1 MYTRTIVRSAKVVGA
16 ITAGVIITASVGS
29 AIGRSRSAGR
39 RPGSRRRRDRPV
51 AAVGAVAQPAS
62 WRGSVAATGVNA
74 AGAAAAPSRP
84 SRAVSARQA
93 LVAKQAKFAR
103 FTVASKATKDMRG
116 VEPSLYR
123 GKYYRSAI
131 ESKRKCIVD
140 RESEG
145 HYDVVNPSGAYRG
158 AYQVSASLARGATW
172 MMLKEH
178 KQLMGDEGREA
189 DARQAAR
196 EADEHVAPLLA
207 GRRVPH
213 RRELG
218 AHRLGHRALGR
229 RSLALLI
236 PHDVSGRDPW
246 GRGHSSFPGGEPVS
260 GRPSP
265 AACGTRSWRSAR
277 IAGRPASA
285 SRPSAW
291 R

>member
-29 AIGRSRSAGR
+29 ASAA
-39 RPGSRRRRDRPV
+39 PSVQTAAPAAVAAETAPV
-51 AAVGAVAQPAS
+51 AAVAAGAQPAS
-62 WRGSVAATGVNA
+62 WRGSVATTAVNA
-74 AGAAAAPSRP
+74 GSAATAPRRP

-93 LVAKQAKFAR
+93 LVAQQAR
-103 FTVASKATKDMRG
+103 FATFTLKSKDTKDMRG

-178 KQLMGDEGREA
+178 KQLMGK
-189 DARQAAR
+189 QAAKR
-196 EADEHVAPLLA
+196 TLATLRAKPMNTWPRYWQDAAFHTVANWEHTGSGIAHWA
-207 GRRVPH
+207 G
-213 RRELG
+213 
-218 AHRLGHRALGR
+218 GR
-229 RSLALLI
+229 W
-236 PHDVSGRDPW
+236 H
-246 GRGHSSFPGGEPVS
+246 
-260 GRPSP
+260 
-265 AACGTRSWRSAR
+265 C
-277 IAGRPASA
+277 
-285 SRPSAW
+285 
-291 R
+291 

>member
-29 AIGRSRSAGR
+29 ATAA
-39 RPGSRRRRDRPV
+39 PAAPAAAPAVVVAETAPV
-51 AAVGAVAQPAS
+51 AAAVAVAQPAS
-62 WRGSVAATGVNA
+62 WRGSVATSGVNA
-74 AGAAAAPSRP
+74 GSATTAPKRP

-93 LVAKQAKFAR
+93 LVAKQARFAT
-103 FTVASKATKDMRG
+103 FTLKSKDTKDMRG

-178 KQLMGDEGREA
+178 KQLMGK
-189 DARQAAR
+189 QAAKR
-196 EADEHVAPLLA
+196 TLASLRAKPMNTWPRYWQDAAFHTVANWEHTGSGIAHWA
-207 GRRVPH
+207 G
-213 RRELG
+213 
-218 AHRLGHRALGR
+218 GR
-229 RSLALLI
+229 W
-236 PHDVSGRDPW
+236 H
-246 GRGHSSFPGGEPVS
+246 
-260 GRPSP
+260 
-265 AACGTRSWRSAR
+265 C
-277 IAGRPASA
+277 
-285 SRPSAW
+285 
-291 R
+291 